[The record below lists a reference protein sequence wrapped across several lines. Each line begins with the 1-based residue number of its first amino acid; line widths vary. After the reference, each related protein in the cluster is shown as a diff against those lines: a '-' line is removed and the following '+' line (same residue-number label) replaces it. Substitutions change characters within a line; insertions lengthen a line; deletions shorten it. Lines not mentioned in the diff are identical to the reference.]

1 MFIPNLWYFRLYSIN
16 SSYNARIFPPY
27 ATLCVTTRAIWAYTC
42 TFRHYARLLILC
54 FRFHISL
61 VFLTSTRL
69 RFTLLPLLYSK
80 CLEKTTGNL
89 STLVSLTMILTIQNR
104 IAIPST
110 PGESWFSVFLR
121 FYLCYSRFYITPS
134 TATGALALYIG
145 CRCCQSLYE
154 VMVR

>member
-1 MFIPNLWYFRLYSIN
+1 M
-16 SSYNARIFPPY
+16 Y
-27 ATLCVTTRAIWAYTC
+27 ATLCVTMRAIWAYTC
-42 TFRHYARLLILC
+42 TFRHYTRLLILC

-61 VFLTSTRL
+61 VAKFVSLIRLLTSTRL

-89 STLVSLTMILTIQNR
+89 STLMSLTMIPTIRNR
-104 IAIPST
+104 LAIPST
-110 PGESWFSVFLR
+110 PGEFWLCAFLR